1 LFKHYIDCTRGV
13 TYQLNNR
20 LVRCGFICLWL
31 TAGTS
36 QAQLYGNAVPA
47 ALLANTQGI
56 VWFGTVR
63 NEQGQFLENATV
75 QLDTGIIE
83 HVAVTGI
90 EGRFRLVLPKNIPF
104 DAVMPYCARPGSH
117 SAHIQRRPP
126 PRGFDSPIELQCV
139 LR

>member
-1 LFKHYIDCTRGV
+1 MTHL
-13 TYQLNNR
+13 LNNQ
-20 LVRCGFICLWL
+20 LVKCGFICLL
-31 TAGTS
+31 LIASTS

-63 NEQGQFLENATV
+63 NERGHFLENATV

-90 EGRFRLVLPKNIPF
+90 EGRFRLVLPENIPF
-104 DAVMPYCARPGSH
+104 HAVTPYCARPGSY

-126 PRGFDSPIELQCV
+126 PRGFDSPVELQCV
-139 LR
+139 LH